1 MKKTFLA
8 VLTALSLGLTAFVPA
23 SMAQSARVLAPD
35 FADLV
40 EKASP
45 AVVNIRTTEQR
56 AAHPNKRKV
65 DFPLVFRK
73 SRQSFFAASLAYR
86 LRAPLN
92 RDHRS
97 RGNHAKQSVVLARV
111 SLLTPM
117 AWF

>member
-23 SMAQSARVLAPD
+23 SIAQSARALAPD

-56 AAHPNKRKV
+56 ASP
-65 DFPLVFRK
+65 
-73 SRQSFFAASLAYR
+73 QQ
-86 LRAPLN
+86 
-92 RDHRS
+92 
-97 RGNHAKQSVVLARV
+97 GNHAKQSVVLARV
-111 SLLTPM
+111 SLLSPM

>member
-23 SMAQSARVLAPD
+23 SIAQSARALAPD

-56 AAHPNKRKV
+56 ASPQQAQGGLP
-65 DFPLVFRK
+65 PGI
-73 SRQSFFAASLAYR
+73 
-86 LRAPLN
+86 P
-92 RDHRS
+92 
-97 RGNHAKQSVVLARV
+97 
-111 SLLTPM
+111 
-117 AWF
+117 